1 MTSTMWP
8 CFQTKNWLI
17 IALCGYSIK
26 PMSPEHFCDFFRCR
40 EAKKIVAWSALAI
53 NSCEVQAAAVMKAE
67 KWALFASEEKR
78 LWHSLAF
85 SKTNLFAHVTL
96 TLKRISAKL
105 ARKSTGNYTLFL
117 NLIYLFRRK
126 NVNTNIH
133 NFFFAFD
140 AGTLNNIARWD
151 WIQVRNL
158 LNQYCVCKV
167 NKNNFFSSGFY

>member
-1 MTSTMWP
+1 
-8 CFQTKNWLI
+8 
-17 IALCGYSIK
+17 
-26 PMSPEHFCDFFRCR
+26 MSSFGHKELRGTG
-40 EAKKIVAWSALAI
+40 
-53 NSCEVQAAAVMKAE
+53 NSSNESRK
-67 KWALFASEEKR
+67 KWALFALEEKQ

-85 SKTNLFAHVTL
+85 SETNLFAHVTL

-140 AGTLNNIARWD
+140 AGTLNNIAR
-151 WIQVRNL
+151 
-158 LNQYCVCKV
+158 
-167 NKNNFFSSGFY
+167 